1 MSMEASRRDGSPHIM
16 ALLAERLFLSE
27 KFELWDRFV
36 SEVASTITDDAL
48 FDLFAAVSQNPPKPE
63 LPAGLSLLGLGRRL
77 EPFVEEL
84 LNRSE
89 AAVKVARR
97 IILDHG
103 ISETE
108 RVALFQRLNRAEAS
122 GQDKFIEEVI
132 ANEQVG
138 QSVRWE
144 ALVRVANHASSAQW
158 IGFLTRQQTRTS
170 NEILSE
176 KMDEAAGRVARRI
189 EAGMSELTAQ
199 EAALYRQL
207 TASPGSYSPTIRTE
221 LRRLLELFLEN
232 RSHRPSP
239 DILLLM
245 QKTLIPPIRTYEA
258 DRVRSE
264 LRFLEWRGSAP

>member
-48 FDLFAAVSQNPPKPE
+48 FDLFTAVSQNPPKPE

-264 LRFLEWRGSAP
+264 LRFLQWRGSAP